1 MKLDIRESYDVRAGK
16 TYSAPTVR
24 IGDPSLSDLY
34 AGTVNPVKLGD
45 SENPVDYIRVQPIFT
60 KATYAKKSR
69 RTGYH
74 LVTLLSV
81 IRGDPRETMS
91 ADYKPE
97 FNELETHVISG
108 KTRLELMEFLKTANG
123 RRKDVVT
130 RELSDIL
137 NRG

>member
-16 TYSAPTVR
+16 TYPAPLVR
-24 IGDPSLSDLY
+24 IGDTSLSDIY
-34 AGTVNPVKLGD
+34 AGTVTPVKLGD
-45 SENPVDYIRVQPIFT
+45 DENPVDFIRVQPIFT
-60 KATYAKKSR
+60 KETYSKRAR
-69 RTGYH
+69 RTGQH

-81 IRGDPRETMS
+81 KRGDPRETMS
-91 ADYKPE
+91 ADYEPE
-97 FNELETHVISG
+97 FTELETHIISG
-108 KTRLELMEFLKTANG
+108 KTRLELMDFLKTANG